1 MFHERT
7 KHIEI
12 VCHVVKDKALEG
24 VTRLLHIRTH
34 SQLADLLTKA
44 LSVHQFH
51 MLLSNMNLVNIHTPF
66 HLKEEYQSNQGKQ
79 IDQEKKKYS
88 KPQNYN

>member
-1 MFHERT
+1 MFHMRT

-12 VCHVVKDKALEG
+12 DCLVVKDKALEG

-66 HLKEEYQSNQGKQ
+66 YLKGEYQRNQGKQ

-88 KPQNYN
+88 KRQYYN